1 MTMKDENAAH
11 SHLESDSPQEATDRA
26 IIEVTEAAP
35 LQKKS
40 GFSMLYGSAL
50 LLISNVAFTA
60 LTDALTSDLIGIL
73 FVLLWTV
80 FFFLAGL
87 SILRHREGKHTLL
100 FTPAITGILACLG
113 LAYHGAMI
121 WGALCSAGE
130 NAGDT
135 NVFSG
140 VFWSTQIT
148 ALAAYIVICRGI
160 YLLHRSK
167 G

>member
-1 MTMKDENAAH
+1 LKDERATH
-11 SHLESDSPQEATDRA
+11 SHQKSDSPQEATDRA
-26 IIEVTEAAP
+26 ITEVTAAAP
-35 LQKKS
+35 LYKKS
-40 GFSMLYGSAL
+40 GFSMLFGSAL
-50 LLISNVAFTA
+50 LLISNVTFTA
-60 LTDALTSDLIGIL
+60 LTDALTSDLTGIM

-87 SILRHREGKHTLL
+87 SILRHRERKQTLL
-100 FTPAITGILACLG
+100 ATRALTGILACLG

-121 WGALCSAGE
+121 GEALTSAGE

-140 VFWSTQIT
+140 VFWSTQVM
-148 ALAAYIVICRGI
+148 ALAAYIFICRGI